1 MILDRPSSVDDA
13 IGALLG
19 DPAITRL
26 LAAHRVIEPQPPRYA
41 PWPEGLD
48 PRLVDALRGRGF
60 EALYTHQA
68 AAVESVRARRNVC
81 VVTPTASGKT
91 LCYNLPVIDAV
102 ARDEAARALY
112 LFPTKALAA
121 DQLVELRAL
130 AEAADIPLKTHTY
143 DGDTPTAIRSV
154 VRSAGQV
161 AITNPDML
169 HSAILPHHTK
179 WFKLF
184 ENLQFVVIDE
194 LHTYRGLFGS
204 HVANVIRRLRR
215 VCRHYGADPVFICA
229 SATIA
234 NPGELAERLLEA
246 PVDVIDESGA
256 PRGRKHILVVN
267 PPVANPQLGI
277 RGSALLTGQLL
288 AERLIGGGVQTIAF
302 ASSRTQVE
310 VLTTYLRETF
320 EPPPGHP
327 HTIRGYR
334 GGYLPNQRHEI
345 EARPARRPGARRG
358 RHQRAG
364 AGDRHRQPGRGHQR
378 RLPRHHR
385 LDLAADGTLRPAIG
399 HQPGR
404 AGLLIGAHRPVPGR
418 ASGVPVRHARRSTAW
433 STRTTCT
440 SCSTTC
446 ARPASSCRCP
456 PPSASGS
463 RRRRPCS
470 TCWRRTATSAMPMTT
485 ATTGATTTSR
495 PATSACARGAPEN
508 VVIVDTTG
516 DRHRVLGEVDL
527 FAAPLLVH
535 EKAIYIHEGVQHHV
549 DRLDWDER
557 KAYVTRTDVD
567 YYTDADLGITLK
579 VLEVFEEAD
588 ERPAGKRQRGEVMVA
603 WKVTMFKKLKF
614 HTHENVGW
622 GSISIPEQEM
632 HTTATLAGAAGGA
645 GEPIRPRHA
654 GRRPHRAR
662 AGGAH
667 HRLPAADVRPA
678 RPGRAGAGAG
688 TVHRPADA
696 LPLRR
701 DARRRRPDRA
711 ALHAHRLSLIRTSR
725 QAVESCPCA
734 DGCPACVGPAIEVGR
749 RGKQVVVE
757 LLSALMA
764 EPAVAARSLADRLAS
779 FRQPVARPAVVRE
792 DRLELLAR
800 WFGARTLVVEDGRAL
815 VVERQLPLP
824 AEVSRAVAERPAA
837 AYFDTETTGLSTGA
851 GHGHLPRRRGTGATA
866 TPWSCASTCSPTTRT
881 SDRCCA
887 RWPPTWP
894 PPIAWSP
901 TTGAPSTCRCWP
913 RA

>member
-1 MILDRPSSVDDA
+1 MILDRPTSVDDT

-19 DPAITRL
+19 DPAIARL
-26 LAAHRVIEPQPPRYA
+26 LTAHRVLEPQPPRYA
-41 PWPEGLD
+41 PWPAGLD
-48 PRLVDALRGRGF
+48 PRLVEALRGRGF

-68 AAVESVRARRNVC
+68 AAVEAVRAGRNVC

-91 LCYNLPVIDAV
+91 LCYNLPVVDAV

-184 ENLQFVVIDE
+184 ENLRFVVIDE

-215 VCRHYGADPVFICA
+215 VCQHYGADPVFICA

-246 PVDVIDESGA
+246 PVEVIDESGA

-310 VLTTYLRETF
+310 VLTSYLQETF

-345 EARPARRPGARRG
+345 EAGLRDGRVRGVVATNALELGIDIGSLDAAISVGYPGTIASTWQQMGRSGRRSGTS
-358 RHQRAG
+358 
-364 AGDRHRQPGRGHQR
+364 
-378 RLPRHHR
+378 
-385 LDLAADGTLRPAIG
+385 LAALVCSSAPIDQFLASHPEYLFDSSPEHGLVNPDNLHVLLNHLRA
-399 HQPGR
+399 
-404 AGLLIGAHRPVPGR
+404 ASFELPVPATERFGIEETPTLLDVLEED
-418 ASGVPVRHARRSTAW
+418 GYLRHADDDRYYW
-433 STRTTCT
+433 SHDNF
-440 SCSTTC
+440 
-446 ARPASSCRCP
+446 PASDFSLR
-456 PPSASGS
+456 S
-463 RRRRPCS
+463 
-470 TCWRRTATSAMPMTT
+470 
-485 ATTGATTTSR
+485 
-495 PATSACARGAPEN
+495 GAPEN

-588 ERPAGKRQRGEVMVA
+588 EAPAGKRQRGEVMVA

-632 HTTATLAGAAGGA
+632 HTTATWLVPPAEVVNRYDRDTLDGALIGLA
-645 GEPIRPRHA
+645 RV
-654 GRRPHRAR
+654 AR
-662 AGGAH
+662 
-667 HRLPAADVRPA
+667 
-678 RPGRAGAGAG
+678 
-688 TVHRPADA
+688 TT
-696 LPLRR
+696 
-701 DARRRRPDRA
+701 A
-711 ALHAHRLSLIRTSR
+711 ALLLMCDPRDLGVLAQVQAPFTGQPTLYLYDATPGGVGLTERLYTLTADLIRASR

-734 DGCPACVGPAIEVGR
+734 DGCPACVGPAIEVGS
-749 RGKQVVVE
+749 RGKQVVIE
-757 LLSALMA
+757 LLTAL
-764 EPAVAARSLADRLAS
+764 
-779 FRQPVARPAVVRE
+779 
-792 DRLELLAR
+792 
-800 WFGARTLVVEDGRAL
+800 DG
-815 VVERQLPLP
+815 
-824 AEVSRAVAERPAA
+824 
-837 AYFDTETTGLSTGA
+837 
-851 GHGHLPRRRGTGATA
+851 
-866 TPWSCASTCSPTTRT
+866 
-881 SDRCCA
+881 
-887 RWPPTWP
+887 
-894 PPIAWSP
+894 
-901 TTGAPSTCRCWP
+901 
-913 RA
+913 